1 MCITKPLGLSI
12 FSSETASLSVI
23 SYPFWN
29 FDPQIMII
37 MVHVWPIKIL
47 TWLQCFMH
55 GATFVFHLVSLCA
68 KGILKNLQFSPY
80 RLDHFRILICWTWVV
95 ELKFELKWVQHTFS
109 NVLCALTMFTC
120 ILIILPNKFFLKN
133 PLCDLSSN
141 ET

>member
-1 MCITKPLGLSI
+1 MCITKPLSLSI
-12 FSSETASLSVI
+12 FSSETASLSVCAI

-29 FDPQIMII
+29 SDPQIMII
-37 MVHVWPIKIL
+37 IVHVWPIKIL
-47 TWLQCFMH
+47 TWLQCFM
-55 GATFVFHLVSLCA
+55 VQLLYLCA

-80 RLDHFRILICWTWVV
+80 RLDHFRILICRTWVV

-109 NVLCALTMFTC
+109 NVLSALTMFTC
-120 ILIILPNKFFLKN
+120 IILIILPNKFFLKN